1 MGWFGIGTNKRLNKL
16 EQKVEGLE
24 LQNKLLVISLQN
36 IQTSLLTAAKQSEGV
51 AREVREI
58 QDLINSI
65 LQQAEQASILYGLDP
80 ADGYE
85 H

>member
-1 MGWFGIGTNKRLNKL
+1 MSWFGIGVEKRLGKL
-16 EQKVEGLE
+16 EAKIEGLE

-36 IQTSLLTAAKQSEGV
+36 IQTSLLNAAKQTETV
-51 AREVREI
+51 AREVHEI

>member
-36 IQTSLLTAAKQSEGV
+36 I
-51 AREVREI
+51 
-58 QDLINSI
+58 
-65 LQQAEQASILYGLDP
+65 
-80 ADGYE
+80 
-85 H
+85 